1 MAIMPPNLKT
11 ITANS
16 IIKSN
21 IVYPSNVF
29 KSTKTT
35 IALKTVK
42 VKAPAKNNLILSVL
56 FKFFI
61 FVFIIMM

>member
-1 MAIMPPNLKT
+1 MAIMPPNIKT

-29 KSTKTT
+29 KSTKTI
-35 IALKTVK
+35 IALTTVK
-42 VKAPAKNNLILSVL
+42 VKAPAKSNLILSVL

>member
-1 MAIMPPNLKT
+1 MATIAPNIKT

-29 KSTKTT
+29 KSTKIT
-35 IALKTVK
+35 IALKTVN